1 MYVLRYFH
9 PVLRTYQIQIE
20 GCWHLALKEARSIN
34 QIYKQPVE
42 IYERKEVI

>member
-9 PVLRTYQIQIE
+9 PVMKKYNIQIE
-20 GCWHLALKEARSIN
+20 ACWHLALKEARSIKE
-34 QIYKQPVE
+34 IYNQPVE

>member
-9 PVLRTYQIQIE
+9 PVLRMYQIQIE
-20 GCWHLALKEARSIN
+20 ACWHLALKEARSIRK
-34 QIYKQPVE
+34 IYGQPVE

>member
-9 PVLRTYQIQIE
+9 PVMKTYNIQIE
-20 GCWHLALKEARSIN
+20 ACWHLALKEARSIKE
-34 QIYKQPVE
+34 IYNQPVE